1 MAEVVVAALVT
12 LDSKLGE
19 ARFLCDALRRV
30 GARPALVDVS
40 LRPHA
45 VGEATIPGR
54 TLAEAAGSTWEALA
68 GLDRARAAEIMIAG
82 GRSVVSELAASG
94 TISGVIALGGANG
107 TSVACGIMRVLP
119 PLFPKVMVS
128 AVAGTAAVQWYVAE
142 SDIVMVPSIGD
153 VSLNRITRSVID
165 RAARAVVAMAAAWA
179 EESRSAAKKTP
190 LVAVSAFGGTAA
202 CVQGVQARLEA
213 AGFEVILFHASGPG
227 GRALEA
233 LARRG
238 ELAGVVD
245 VTTHEL
251 ADLLVGGV
259 YSAGEDR
266 LKGAAAAG
274 LPQVVVPGALDHANF
289 WAGMVPERFRERQ
302 FFRYNPQNLLMRT
315 NAEELEAL
323 GAMVAERLNQAH
335 GPFVVL
341 VPTGGFSEH
350 TRRTAHDLEGR
361 PAGPWRQ
368 PEADAGFARAL
379 RAHLTRGKLR
389 EVDLHIND
397 PAFADACADA
407 FLELVQ
413 GRG

>member
-1 MAEVVVAALVT
+1 
-12 LDSKLGE
+12 
-19 ARFLCDALRRV
+19 
-30 GARPALVDVS
+30 
-40 LRPHA
+40 
-45 VGEATIPGR
+45 
-54 TLAEAAGSTWEALA
+54 LAEAAGSTWEALA